1 VGNQPGKWRV
11 ALDLRRAQREGAAG
25 IARRQQSRLADLLAH
40 ARNASRF
47 YRRLYR
53 DLPADG
59 VALRDLPVVGKPELM
74 ASFDEW
80 LTDPGVTRAGVEAF
94 IADPALIGTPFR
106 GEYFVCTSAGTT
118 GHPGLYVYDRG
129 AIDVCRAISFA
140 RIGVAW
146 VGKHEFLRMLRRGFR
161 WAAVLGTG
169 GHYVGASWIE
179 RERRRFAR
187 RSDSVRVFSVK
198 QPLEELVAALNAF
211 DPTMFTAYP
220 SALELLAEEQAAG
233 RLKLRPALIECAG
246 ESMAPDAAARLAA
259 TFGCAVRNL
268 YAASEF
274 MFIAFGCDH
283 DWLHV
288 NSDWA
293 ILEPVD
299 ENFRATPPG
308 ELSHSVLLT
317 NLANRVQ
324 PLIRY
329 DLGDA
334 VLARP
339 DPCPCGNPLPAIRV
353 SGRRDDI
360 LRFEAAD
367 GRSVKVLAHA
377 IGLVLEEIS
386 GVQRGQLVQTG
397 AAASQPSPE

>member
-1 VGNQPGKWRV
+1 
-11 ALDLRRAQREGAAG
+11 
-25 IARRQQSRLADLLAH
+25 
-40 ARNASRF
+40 
-47 YRRLYR
+47 
-53 DLPADG
+53 
-59 VALRDLPVVGKPELM
+59 
-74 ASFDEW
+74 
-80 LTDPGVTRAGVEAF
+80 
-94 IADPALIGTPFR
+94 
-106 GEYFVCTSAGTT
+106 
-118 GHPGLYVYDRG
+118 
-129 AIDVCRAISFA
+129 
-140 RIGVAW
+140 
-146 VGKHEFLRMLRRGFR
+146 
-161 WAAVLGTG
+161 VLGTG

-377 IGLVLEEIS
+377 IGLVLEEIP

-397 AAASQPSPE
+397 AAAIRLRLEIKAGVDGERVWRNAIAKLAAFFADQRLANVGIVRAGEAPQQAARFGKFRQVIAAPRGTGG